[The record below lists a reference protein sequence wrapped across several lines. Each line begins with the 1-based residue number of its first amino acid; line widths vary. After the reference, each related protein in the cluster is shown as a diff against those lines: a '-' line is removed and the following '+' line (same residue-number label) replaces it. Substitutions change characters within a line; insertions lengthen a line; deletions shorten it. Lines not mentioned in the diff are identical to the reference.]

1 MSFGTIEVVLNGSK
15 RVPVGFRILIGVSLF
30 VITFLLSRP
39 SDPSTEGEQQ
49 FWTALAKLFNQRDIE
64 GFVGVALLVICTVVT
79 LIGYQIIVRVIENKM
94 NNKKQIL

>member
-1 MSFGTIEVVLNGSK
+1 MEAK
-15 RVPVGFRILIGVSLF
+15 RVPAGFRILIAVSLF
-30 VITFLLSRP
+30 VTTFLIARP

-79 LIGYQIIVRVIENKM
+79 LIGYQIIVRVIEKKVNKR
-94 NNKKQIL
+94 